1 MIDVNKVLAVA
12 DEIDAAA
19 HEAMDDFAKA
29 DGQDHIGAAYS
40 AGAYDAIDST
50 WARQLRT
57 ACIHD
62 GEPGTL
68 VDMLDMA
75 SFKMTRCSIRVSD
88 MLSALAQAVKVG
100 TGDAMREFEGRWL
113 VSK

>member
-1 MIDVNKVLAVA
+1 MIDVNKILGVA

-29 DGQDHIGAAYS
+29 DAKDHIGAAYS
-40 AGAYDAIDST
+40 AGAYDAIDMA
-50 WARQLRT
+50 WAKQLRT

-68 VDMLDMA
+68 ADMLDMA
-75 SFKMTRCSIRVSD
+75 SFKMTRRSIRVSD
-88 MLSALAQAVKVG
+88 MLSALVQAVKVG
-100 TGDAMREFEGRWL
+100 TEDAMHEFEVKWL
-113 VSK
+113 A